1 MVQTLKTYLRR
12 LTNLTA
18 RNRSLV
24 LTTLPA
30 EQFLDV
36 HDLDFLDGKPSFEV
50 VSQLIAQKP
59 VVPLCDVLDPRYE
72 RLNAVSTRLKRIA
85 RTEAFIR
92 EERGAEDL
100 YVGYPVV
107 RGKFA
112 DGTVVRGPLV
122 FFPVTLAV
130 QRQKWVLRRR
140 EEPPFLNPSFLLA
153 YAHFNGVKLPDELLE
168 KTFAESTERDAL
180 TFRTQL
186 YELLKGSPLQLNFNP
201 DLFSPHLL
209 PFERMTK
216 GDLEQLEK
224 TGELKLYPQAVL
236 GIFPQAGSY
245 LVPDYEQ
252 LILRSEEESEGLTN
266 LFEKLPRGG
275 PLTPRSSLLAPKEA
289 DTLLPFAVDASQEA
303 AIRRVKGGE
312 SLVIQGPPGTGKSQV
327 IANLMADFAAR
338 GKRVLLVCQ
347 KRAALDTVYARL
359 RQIGLG
365 DFAALIHDFQHD
377 RAPLYAQLAGQID
390 RLDSYRQT
398 NQSLDAIFL
407 QREFTQAARRIE
419 QLTTQLQEFRDALF
433 DETACGAS
441 AKELYLTSGP
451 DGPRVDLGEHFRA
464 FRFGEIDDF
473 LRRLGQW
480 ETYQSRLATSPWHP
494 ERVDF
499 SRFASRDV
507 AHLEEAVRDMPT
519 ASRFLVEQTA
529 ALLGQPLAWDEA
541 LAVAQAHE
549 GWREALRQAD
559 DAVLWPFLQNF
570 LDGTWS
576 ADLPVWLDQQRDAL
590 DALWQGG
597 LVGASVPT
605 AALPDFQRRLD
616 EALDA
621 RRNVVGW
628 WFFREKEPLR
638 AEASHHGLTLNAD
651 DLLRLRG
658 MVENRLRWEK
668 TLVDVE
674 TRTGER
680 LLTDDLATTQRGFWE
695 VLKKINRAQQAW
707 TALNTQPLLPDL
719 ARRFPDRT
727 AFRRVVTDLLETVG
741 PLPESL
747 RHWRG
752 FLTDRQIET
761 LRENPTAAEPLLAT
775 LRRDFELLREMD
787 ALRNEFRPVEWEVVK
802 KIQSHSVTSSLHHSV
817 LNSLR
822 LAWLDEL
829 ESRFPAL
836 RSVSGLQMEQ
846 WEGEL
851 QAAIERKQ
859 TLSREILLMHLREQT
874 YQNVERNRLNNVV
887 TYRDLKHQVTKK
899 RLVWPVRKLLS
910 ALSEGVFQL
919 VPCWLA
925 SPESV
930 SALFPLHPLPPEGGS
945 LPPRVNPLQGAGSE
959 AGGTFFDLVI
969 FDEAS
974 QCFAE
979 QGIPALARGQQVVIA
994 GDRQQLQPSDVY
1006 RVRFEEGT
1014 DDNPD
1019 LEVDSLLD
1027 LAARYLPQTVLRGH
1041 YRSRSLDLIQFSN
1054 RHFYGDALRLL
1065 PDFAEINRREP
1076 AIRYRRVEGEW
1087 KDQQN
1092 EVEAQAVLDLLGELA
1107 RTEPELSVGVV
1118 TFNYRQQN
1126 LIQDL
1131 LESRP
1136 LPPQG
1141 GLSPTAKPPLEGA
1154 GGEGHEPLFI
1164 KNIENVQGD
1173 ERDVIIFSIG
1183 YAPDARGR
1191 VSAQFGSLNAKGGE
1205 NRLNVAV
1212 TRARRRVYVVCS
1224 LWPEQLKVEKTL
1236 HEGPKLLKAY
1246 LKFALDVSGGR
1257 FKPTPMETGALRG
1270 RPLLKEKLRAEQ
1282 PELREELP
1290 FADLTEKSGETYQNL
1305 ILTDDEAYFA
1315 SLSPKEPH
1323 AYLPLTLRAKGWP
1336 FRRAWSRE
1344 WWRTATNSVLHRNPV
1359 VLLLL
1364 GVVLAEGVALPVFG
1378 EEKAAQVGVAYEVH
1392 AHQIVGFALVPVG
1405 GAPDSADGRHFGQFA
1420 VGAEAWHPD
1429 FERQVVLVGNR
1440 VEHVGDVECACF
1452 RRSDARAVIQRGDA
1466 FEQVEIRPFVFVQKP
1481 ADFGDA
1487 LGGHEQVGLERG
1499 GVFGQDEFGAEAGG
1513 EQKFY
1518 FRESHGQELGKSI
1531 NSSKNFSPTLAED
1544 KLPPPSKRTTSQN

>member
-50 VSQLIAQKP
+50 VSQLIAQKG

-72 RLNAVSTRLKRIA
+72 RLNAVSARLRRIA

-112 DGTVVRGPLV
+112 DGTVGRGPLV

-153 YAHFNGVKLPDELLE
+153 YAHFNGLKLPEELLE
-168 KTFAESTERDAL
+168 KTFAETAERDAL

-186 YELLKGSPLQLNFNP
+186 YELLKESPLHLNFNP

-216 GDLEQLEK
+216 GDLERLEK
-224 TGELKLYPQAVL
+224 TGELKLYPQAVM

-245 LVPDYEQ
+245 LVPDYEA
-252 LILRSEEESEGLTN
+252 LIEQMENGEWRMENEGVNAFFHSPFSILHS
-266 LFEKLPRGG
+266 
-275 PLTPRSSLLAPKEA
+275 PLKEA
-289 DTLLPFAVDASQEA
+289 DTLLPFPVDASQEA

-359 RQIGLG
+359 RQIGLA

-377 RAPLYAQLAGQID
+377 RGPLYAQLAGQID
-390 RLDSYRQT
+390 RLDAYRQT
-398 NQSLDAIFL
+398 NQSLDTIFL
-407 QREFTQAARRIE
+407 QREFTQVARRIE
-419 QLTTQLQEFRDALF
+419 QLTAQLGEFRDALF
-433 DETACGAS
+433 DETTCGVS
-441 AKELYLTSGP
+441 AKELYLTSDP
-451 DGPRVDLGEHFRA
+451 DGPRVDLGEAFRA
-464 FRFGEIDDF
+464 FRFGEIDEF

-480 ETYQSRLATSPWHP
+480 ETYQSRLADSPWHP

-499 SRFASRDV
+499 GRFASRDV
-507 AHLEEAVRDMPT
+507 PHLEEAVRDVPV
-519 ASRFLVEQTA
+519 ASRFLAEQTA
-529 ALLGQPLAWDEA
+529 ALLGQPLTWDEA
-541 LAVAQAHE
+541 LTVAQAPE
-549 GWREALRQAD
+549 GWREALRRAD

-570 LDGTWS
+570 LGGTWP
-576 ADLPVWLDQQRDAL
+576 ADLPAWLDQQRVAL
-590 DALWQGG
+590 DALWQRG
-597 LVGASVPT
+597 LVGASIPT
-605 AALPDFQRRLD
+605 AALPDFQRQLD
-616 EALDA
+616 EAIEA

-638 AEASHHGLTLNAD
+638 AEASRHGLTLSGP
-651 DLLRLRG
+651 DLARLREL
-658 MVENRLRWEK
+658 VENRLRWEK
-668 TLVDVE
+668 ALVEVE

-680 LLTDDLATTQRGFWE
+680 LLTDDPTATHRGFSE
-695 VLKKINRAQQAW
+695 FLEKMGRARQAW
-707 TALNTQPLLPDL
+707 KTLNAQPLLPGL

-727 AFRRVVTDLLETVG
+727 AFRRVITGLLETVE

-747 RHWRG
+747 RHWRQ
-752 FLTDRQIET
+752 FLTDRQIEI
-761 LRENPTAAEPLLAT
+761 LRETPAGAEILLAA
-775 LRRDFELLREMD
+775 LRRDFDLLREMD
-787 ALRNEFRPVEWEVVK
+787 ALKSQFRPVEWEVVK
-802 KIQSHSVTSSLHHSV
+802 KFQLHSVTQSLSHFFE
-817 LNSLR
+817 NSLR

-846 WEGEL
+846 WESEL
-851 QAAIERKQ
+851 QGAIERKQ
-859 TLSREILLMHLREQT
+859 SLSREILLLHLREQT

-899 RLVWPVRKLLS
+899 RLVWPVRKLLA
-910 ALSEGVFQL
+910 ALPDEVFHL

-930 SALFPLHPLPPEGGS
+930 SALFPL
-945 LPPRVNPLQGAGSE
+945 NPDGNPS
-959 AGGTFFDLVI
+959 FDLVI

-979 QGIPALARGQQVVIA
+979 QGIPALARGRQVVVA

-1006 RVRFEEGT
+1006 RVRFEEET

-1076 AIRYRRVEGEW
+1076 ALRYRRVEGVW

-1092 EVEAQAVLDLLGELA
+1092 EVEAGAVLDLLHELA
-1107 RTEPELSVGVV
+1107 QTEPELSVGVV

-1131 LESRP
+1131 LEARTTNREPRS
-1136 LPPQG
+1136 
-1141 GLSPTAKPPLEGA
+1141 TK
-1154 GGEGHEPLFI
+1154 HEPLFI

-1173 ERDVIIFSIG
+1173 ERDVIIFSVG

-1224 LWPEQLKVEKTL
+1224 LWPEQLNVEETL
-1236 HEGPKLLKAY
+1236 NAGPKLLKAY
-1246 LKFALDVSGGR
+1246 LKFALEVSTGH
-1257 FKPTPMETGALRG
+1257 FKPTPAETAVLRG
-1270 RPLLKEKLRAEQ
+1270 RPLLKEKLRAER

-1290 FADLTEKSGETYQNL
+1290 FADLTEKSGGTYQTL

-1315 SLSPKEPH
+1315 SPSPKEPH

-1336 FRRAWSRE
+1336 FRRVWSRG
-1344 WWRTATNSVLHRNPV
+1344 WWQS
-1359 VLLLL
+1359 
-1364 GVVLAEGVALPVFG
+1364 G
-1378 EEKAAQVGVAYEVH
+1378 E
-1392 AHQIVGFALVPVG
+1392 
-1405 GAPDSADGRHFGQFA
+1405 
-1420 VGAEAWHPD
+1420 
-1429 FERQVVLVGNR
+1429 
-1440 VEHVGDVECACF
+1440 
-1452 RRSDARAVIQRGDA
+1452 RS
-1466 FEQVEIRPFVFVQKP
+1466 
-1481 ADFGDA
+1481 
-1487 LGGHEQVGLERG
+1487 
-1499 GVFGQDEFGAEAGG
+1499 
-1513 EQKFY
+1513 
-1518 FRESHGQELGKSI
+1518 
-1531 NSSKNFSPTLAED
+1531 
-1544 KLPPPSKRTTSQN
+1544 

>member
-1 MVQTLKTYLRR
+1 MNQGSSSVLKTYLRR

-36 HDLDFLDGKPSFEV
+36 HDLDFLDGRPSFDV
-50 VSQLIAQKP
+50 IAQLISQKT

-72 RLNAVSTRLKRIA
+72 RLNAVSARLRRIA

-130 QRQKWVLRRR
+130 QRQQWALRRR
-140 EEPPFLNPSFLLA
+140 DEPPFLNPSFLLA
-153 YAHFNGVKLPDELLE
+153 YAHFNGVSLPEELLE
-168 KTFAESTERDAL
+168 KTFADPTDRDAL

-186 YELLKGSPLQLNFNP
+186 YELLKNSPLQLNFNP

-224 TGELKLYPQAVL
+224 SGELKLYPQAVL

-245 LVPDYEQ
+245 LVPDYEALIEKRENGEWRMENDGLNEIFNFQFSILNSQ
-252 LILRSEEESEGLTN
+252 L
-266 LFEKLPRGG
+266 
-275 PLTPRSSLLAPKEA
+275 KEA
-289 DTLLPFAVDASQEA
+289 DTLLPFPVDASQEA
-303 AIRRVKGGE
+303 AIRRVKSGE

-359 RQIGLG
+359 RQIGMA

-377 RAPLYAQLAGQID
+377 RGPLYAQLAGQIE
-390 RLDSYRQT
+390 RLDAYRQT

-407 QREFTQAARRIE
+407 QREFSQVARRIE
-419 QLTTQLQEFRDALF
+419 QLTTQLGEFHDALF
-433 DETACGAS
+433 DETVCGLS
-441 AKELYLTSGP
+441 AKELYLTSDP
-451 DGPRVDLGEHFRA
+451 NGPRADLGAHFRA
-464 FRFGEIDDF
+464 FRFGEMDDF
-473 LRRLGQW
+473 QRRLGQW
-480 ETYQSRLATSPWHP
+480 ETYQTRLAASPWHP

-499 SRFASRDV
+499 SRFSFRDV
-507 AHLEEAVRDMPT
+507 PVIEEALRDVPT
-519 ASRFLVEQTA
+519 ASRFLAEQTA
-529 ALLGQPLAWDEA
+529 ALLGQPLTWDDA
-541 LAVAQAHE
+541 LTVAQARE
-549 GWREALRQAD
+549 GWREALRLAD
-559 DAVLWPFLQNF
+559 DEAVWPFLHQF
-570 LDGTWS
+570 LDGTWP
-576 ADLPVWLDQQRDAL
+576 ADLPAWLDQQWTRL
-590 DALWQGG
+590 DALWHGG
-597 LVGASVPT
+597 LVGASLPT
-605 AALPDFQRRLD
+605 AALPRFQQLLD
-616 EALDA
+616 EALEA
-621 RRNVVGW
+621 RRGVVGW
-628 WFFREKEPLR
+628 WFFREKETLR
-638 AEASHHGLTLNAD
+638 TEAARHGLTLSGP
-651 DLLRLRG
+651 DLARLRA

-668 TLVDVE
+668 TFVEVE

-680 LLTDDLATTQRGFWE
+680 LLTDDPAATQSRFSAFVET
-695 VLKKINRAQQAW
+695 VHRAERAW
-707 TALNTQPLLPDL
+707 QSLRAQPLLPAL
-719 ARRFPDRT
+719 VRHFPDRD
-727 AFRRVVTDLLETVG
+727 AFRRVVLRLLELVE
-741 PLPESL
+741 PLPETL

-752 FLTDRQIET
+752 LLTDRQLQA
-761 LRENPTAAEPLLAT
+761 LREKLSVSENLLAA

-787 ALRNEFRPVEWEVVK
+787 VLKSQFRPVEWEVVK
-802 KIQSHSVTSSLHHSV
+802 RLETHSIIPSLRHSFD
-817 LNSLR
+817 NSLR

-829 ESRFPAL
+829 ENRFPVL

-846 WEGEL
+846 WESEL

-859 TLSREILLMHLREQT
+859 SLSREILLLHLREQT
-874 YQNVERNRLNNVV
+874 YRHVERNRLNHVV

-899 RLVWPVRKLLS
+899 RLIWPVRKLLA
-910 ALSEGVFQL
+910 ALSDEVFQL

-925 SPESV
+925 SPEAV
-930 SALFPLHPLPPEGGS
+930 SALFPLNTDPLPDPLPPEGGS
-945 LPPRVNPLQGAGSE
+945 SLLKKNPLEGAGGQAGGE
-959 AGGTFFDLVI
+959 AGGIFDLVI

-979 QGIPALARGQQVVIA
+979 QGIPALARGRQVVVA

-1006 RVRFEEGT
+1006 RVRFEEET

-1065 PDFAEINRREP
+1065 PDFADINRREP
-1076 AIRYRRVEGEW
+1076 ALRYRRVEGVW

-1092 EVEAQAVLDLLGELA
+1092 EVEAQAVLDLLDELA
-1107 RTEPELSVGVV
+1107 QTEPDLSVGVV

-1131 LESRP
+1131 LEAHP
-1136 LPPQG
+1136 LPPEG
-1141 GLSPTAKPPLEGA
+1141 GSSLLKKNPLQGA
-1154 GGEGHEPLFI
+1154 GGQAEGEPLFV

-1173 ERDVIIFSIG
+1173 ERDVIIFSVG

-1224 LWPEQLKVEKTL
+1224 LWPEQLQVEETL

-1246 LKFALDVSGGR
+1246 LKFALETSTGH
-1257 FKPTPMETGALRG
+1257 FKPEPAATNALRG
-1270 RPLLKEKLRAEQ
+1270 RPLLKEKLRTEQ
-1282 PELREELP
+1282 PRLYEELP
-1290 FADLTEKSGETYQNL
+1290 FADLTEKEGETYQNL
-1305 ILTDDEAYFA
+1305 ILTDDEAFFA
-1315 SLSPKEPH
+1315 SPSPKEPH

-1336 FRRAWSRE
+1336 FRRVWSRE
-1344 WWRTATNSVLHRNPV
+1344 WW
-1359 VLLLL
+1359 
-1364 GVVLAEGVALPVFG
+1364 
-1378 EEKAAQVGVAYEVH
+1378 K
-1392 AHQIVGFALVPVG
+1392 
-1405 GAPDSADGRHFGQFA
+1405 
-1420 VGAEAWHPD
+1420 
-1429 FERQVVLVGNR
+1429 
-1440 VEHVGDVECACF
+1440 
-1452 RRSDARAVIQRGDA
+1452 RR
-1466 FEQVEIRPFVFVQKP
+1466 
-1481 ADFGDA
+1481 
-1487 LGGHEQVGLERG
+1487 
-1499 GVFGQDEFGAEAGG
+1499 
-1513 EQKFY
+1513 
-1518 FRESHGQELGKSI
+1518 
-1531 NSSKNFSPTLAED
+1531 
-1544 KLPPPSKRTTSQN
+1544 

>member
-1 MVQTLKTYLRR
+1 MNQGSSSVLKTYLRR

-50 VSQLIAQKP
+50 IGQLIAQRAS
-59 VVPLCDVLDPRYE
+59 VPLCDVLDPRYE
-72 RLNAVSTRLKRIA
+72 RLNAASARLKRIA

-112 DGTVVRGPLV
+112 DGTAVRGPLV

-153 YAHFNGVKLPDELLE
+153 YAHFNGVKLPEELLE
-168 KTFAESTERDAL
+168 KTFAEGPERDAL

-186 YELLKGSPLQLNFNP
+186 YELLKESPLQLNFNP

-216 GDLEQLEK
+216 ADLEQLEK

-245 LVPDYEQ
+245 LVPDYEA
-252 LILRSEEESEGLTN
+252 LIEAGSGFSVPGLALEESEELHRFFNPKLATLNAKLT
-266 LFEKLPRGG
+266 
-275 PLTPRSSLLAPKEA
+275 EA
-289 DTLLPFAVDASQEA
+289 DTLLPFPVDASQEA

-359 RQIGLG
+359 RQIGMG
-365 DFAALIHDFQHD
+365 DFAALIHDFRHD
-377 RAPLYAQLAGQID
+377 RGPLYAQLAGQIEK
-390 RLDSYRQT
+390 LDAYRQT

-419 QLTTQLQEFRDALF
+419 QLTAQLGEFREALF
-433 DETACGAS
+433 DETLCGVS
-441 AKELYLTSGP
+441 AKELYLTSNP
-451 DGPRVDLGEHFRA
+451 NGPRVDLSEHFRA
-464 FRFGEIDDF
+464 FRFGEIDEF

-480 ETYQSRLATSPWHP
+480 ETYQTRLAASPWHP

-507 AHLEEAVRDMPT
+507 PHLEEAVRDVPT
-519 ASRFLVEQTA
+519 ASRFLAEQTA
-529 ALLGQPLAWDEA
+529 ALLGQPLPWGEA
-541 LAVAQAHE
+541 LTVAQARE
-549 GWREALRQAD
+549 GWREALRRAD

-570 LDGTWS
+570 LDGTWP
-576 ADLPVWLDQQRDAL
+576 ADLPAWMAQQHAAL
-590 DALWQGG
+590 DALWQRG
-597 LVGASVPT
+597 LVGASVPA

-616 EALDA
+616 EALEA
-621 RRNVVGW
+621 RRNVVSW

-638 AEASHHGLTLNAD
+638 AEASRHGLTTSAD

-658 MVENRLRWEK
+658 MVENRLRWEQ
-668 TLVDVE
+668 LGVEVE
-674 TRTGER
+674 TLTGER
-680 LLTDDLATTQRGFWE
+680 LLTDDPATTRRGFSE
-695 VLKKINRAQQAW
+695 FLEKLNRAEQAGQSL
-707 TALNTQPLLPDL
+707 ASQPLLPDL
-719 ARRFPDRT
+719 ARRFSDRT
-727 AFRRVVTDLLETVG
+727 AFRRVVMGLLETVE

-752 FLTDRQIET
+752 FLTDRQMQT
-761 LRENPTAAEPLLAT
+761 LRETPDAANPLLAT
-775 LRRDFELLREMD
+775 LRHDFELLREMD
-787 ALRNEFRPVEWEVVK
+787 ALKSQFRPVEWEVVK
-802 KIQSHSVTSSLHHSV
+802 NFQLHSVTQSLPHSV

-846 WEGEL
+846 WESEL
-851 QAAIERKQ
+851 QASIERKQ
-859 TLSREILLMHLREQT
+859 ALSREILLLHLREQT
-874 YQNVERNRLNNVV
+874 YQQVERNRLNNVV

-899 RLVWPVRKLLS
+899 RLIWPVRKLLS
-910 ALSEGVFQL
+910 ALSGEVSQL

-930 SALFPLHPLPPEGGS
+930 SALFPLQAVPDPS
-945 LPPRVNPLQGAGSE
+945 DRSE
-959 AGGTFFDLVI
+959 RDVFDLVI

-979 QGIPALARGQQVVIA
+979 QGIPALARGRQVVIA

-1006 RVRFEEGT
+1006 RVRFEEET
-1014 DDNPD
+1014 DDNPN

-1076 AIRYRRVEGEW
+1076 AIRYRRVEGQW

-1092 EVEAQAVLDLLGELA
+1092 EVEAEAVLNLLAELSQ
-1107 RTEPELSVGVV
+1107 TDPELSVGVV

-1131 LESRP
+1131 LETRSTNPAADR
-1136 LPPQG
+1136 
-1141 GLSPTAKPPLEGA
+1141 
-1154 GGEGHEPLFI
+1154 HEPLFI

-1173 ERDVIIFSIG
+1173 ERDVIVFSIG

-1212 TRARRRVYVVCS
+1212 TRARQRVYVVCS
-1224 LWPEQLKVEKTL
+1224 LWPEQLNVEETL
-1236 HEGPKLLKAY
+1236 HEGPRLLKAY
-1246 LKFALDVSGGR
+1246 LRFALDVSGGR
-1257 FKPTPMETGALRG
+1257 FKPTPTEIATLRG

-1290 FADLTEKSGETYQNL
+1290 FADLTEKSGEAYQNL

-1344 WWRTATNSVLHRNPV
+1344 WWRR
-1359 VLLLL
+1359 
-1364 GVVLAEGVALPVFG
+1364 EF
-1378 EEKAAQVGVAYEVH
+1378 
-1392 AHQIVGFALVPVG
+1392 
-1405 GAPDSADGRHFGQFA
+1405 
-1420 VGAEAWHPD
+1420 
-1429 FERQVVLVGNR
+1429 R
-1440 VEHVGDVECACF
+1440 V
-1452 RRSDARAVIQRGDA
+1452 
-1466 FEQVEIRPFVFVQKP
+1466 
-1481 ADFGDA
+1481 
-1487 LGGHEQVGLERG
+1487 
-1499 GVFGQDEFGAEAGG
+1499 
-1513 EQKFY
+1513 
-1518 FRESHGQELGKSI
+1518 
-1531 NSSKNFSPTLAED
+1531 
-1544 KLPPPSKRTTSQN
+1544 

>member
-1 MVQTLKTYLRR
+1 MNQGSSSVLKTYLRR

-24 LTTLPA
+24 LTTLPV

-50 VSQLIAQKP
+50 LAQLIAQRP

-72 RLNAVSTRLKRIA
+72 RLNAVSARLKRIA

-153 YAHFNGVKLPDELLE
+153 YAHFNGVKLPEELLE
-168 KTFAESTERDAL
+168 KTFAEATERDAL

-186 YELLKGSPLQLNFNP
+186 YDLLKQSPLQLNFNP

-224 TGELKLYPQAVL
+224 AGELKLYPQAVL

-245 LVPDYEQ
+245 LVPDYEA
-252 LILRSEEESEGLTN
+252 LISDCGLRIADLNAPTDSDEGLDW
-266 LFEKLPRGG
+266 LFQKSAIRNPQSEI
-275 PLTPRSSLLAPKEA
+275 KEA
-289 DTLLPFAVDASQEA
+289 DTLLPFPVDASQET
-303 AIRRVKGGE
+303 AIRRVKAGE

-377 RAPLYAQLAGQID
+377 RGSLYAQLAGQIE
-390 RLDSYRQT
+390 RLDTYRQT

-419 QLTTQLQEFRDALF
+419 QLTAQLGEFRDALF
-433 DETACGAS
+433 DETICGVS
-441 AKELYLTSGP
+441 AKELYLTSDP
-451 DGPRVDLGEHFRA
+451 HGPRVDLGEHFRA
-464 FRFGEIDDF
+464 FRFGEIDDL
-473 LRRLGQW
+473 LRRLDQW
-480 ETYQSRLATSPWHP
+480 ETYQNRLADSPWHP

-507 AHLEEAVRDMPT
+507 PNLEEAVRDVPV
-519 ASRFLVEQTA
+519 ASRFLAGQTA
-529 ALLGQPLAWDEA
+529 ALLGQPLTWAEA
-541 LAVAQAHE
+541 LTVAQARE
-549 GWREALRQAD
+549 GWREALRRTD

-570 LDGTWS
+570 LDGTWPT
-576 ADLPVWLDQQRDAL
+576 DLPAWLHEQRAVL
-590 DALWQGG
+590 DAIWQSG
-597 LVGASVPT
+597 LVGASLPT
-605 AALPDFQRRLD
+605 AALPDFQRQLD
-616 EALDA
+616 EAIEA

-628 WFFREKEPLR
+628 WFFREKEILR
-638 AEASHHGLTLNAD
+638 AEASRHGLTLNGP
-651 DLLRLRG
+651 DLQRLRER
-658 MVENRLRWEK
+658 VENRLRWEK
-668 TLVDVE
+668 RFVEVE

-680 LLTDDLATTQRGFWE
+680 LLTDDPATTQRGFLDFLE
-695 VLKKINRAQQAW
+695 KMARAAQ
-707 TALNTQPLLPDL
+707 ALNVLQAQPLLPDL

-727 AFRRVVTDLLETVG
+727 AFRRVVTGLLETVE

-752 FLTDRQIET
+752 FLTERQIET
-761 LRENPTAAEPLLAT
+761 LRETPATADPLLVA
-775 LRRDFELLREMD
+775 LRHDFELLREMD
-787 ALRNEFRPVEWEVVK
+787 ALKSQFRPVEWDVVK
-802 KIQSHSVTSSLHHSV
+802 KFQLHSVTPSLRHSV

-851 QAAIERKQ
+851 QVAIERKQ
-859 TLSREILLMHLREQT
+859 ELSREILLMYLREQT

-887 TYRDLKHQVTKK
+887 TYRDLKHQVMKK
-899 RLVWPVRKLLS
+899 RLIWPVRKLLA
-910 ALSEGVFQL
+910 ALSDEVFPL

-930 SALFPLHPLPPEGGS
+930 SALFPL
-945 LPPRVNPLQGAGSE
+945 N
-959 AGGTFFDLVI
+959 AGGEPPFDLVI

-979 QGIPALARGQQVVIA
+979 QGIPALARGRQVVVA

-1006 RVRFEEGT
+1006 RVRFEEGP
-1014 DDNPD
+1014 DDTPD

-1054 RHFYGDALRLL
+1054 QHFYGDALRLL

-1076 AIRYRRVEGEW
+1076 AIRYHRVEGQW

-1092 EVEAQAVLDLLGELA
+1092 EVEAQAVLDLLHELVQ
-1107 RTEPELSVGVV
+1107 TEPELSVGVV
-1118 TFNYRQQN
+1118 TFNFRQQN

-1131 LESRP
+1131 LETRSTNPATDR
-1136 LPPQG
+1136 
-1141 GLSPTAKPPLEGA
+1141 
-1154 GGEGHEPLFI
+1154 HEALFI

-1173 ERDVIIFSIG
+1173 ERDVIIFSVG

-1224 LWPEQLKVEKTL
+1224 LWPEQLKVEETL
-1236 HEGPKLLKAY
+1236 HEGPKLLKTY
-1246 LKFALDVSGGR
+1246 LRFALDVSGGR
-1257 FKPTPMETGALRG
+1257 FKPTPTETTALRG
-1270 RPLLKEKLRAEQ
+1270 RPLLKEKLRTEQ
-1282 PELREELP
+1282 PDLREELP
-1290 FADLTEKSGETYQNL
+1290 FADLTEKRGDTYQNL

-1344 WWRTATNSVLHRNPV
+1344 WW
-1359 VLLLL
+1359 
-1364 GVVLAEGVALPVFG
+1364 
-1378 EEKAAQVGVAYEVH
+1378 KKQ
-1392 AHQIVGFALVPVG
+1392 
-1405 GAPDSADGRHFGQFA
+1405 
-1420 VGAEAWHPD
+1420 
-1429 FERQVVLVGNR
+1429 
-1440 VEHVGDVECACF
+1440 
-1452 RRSDARAVIQRGDA
+1452 
-1466 FEQVEIRPFVFVQKP
+1466 
-1481 ADFGDA
+1481 
-1487 LGGHEQVGLERG
+1487 
-1499 GVFGQDEFGAEAGG
+1499 
-1513 EQKFY
+1513 
-1518 FRESHGQELGKSI
+1518 
-1531 NSSKNFSPTLAED
+1531 
-1544 KLPPPSKRTTSQN
+1544 